1 MAAPSE
7 NLERIV
13 HKMKHTEKVCDQLLD
28 ENHAKNEE
36 FLNSTFAKLRKR
48 KQNPASSAGQFVAK
62 KPKMALPPSSNPESG
77 GGGGDEEEDYSKYSY
92 AQIRTMC
99 KEQGLPGKGKRE
111 VLEERLM
118 QHFRMAKS
126 PSPIAQSSETAEV
139 IAHAMAA
146 AQAEQARLEQ
156 ARLMEEERIRQAEE
170 EEQAEAARL
179 AAVAA
184 AAQQERLRQQAL
196 ALEKAQRDAAAL
208 EQALKEEQE
217 AVAAAAEEERL
228 AELNRQM
235 RSKATAGDILKKL
248 VVAPTA
254 GSKLFATAPAAVA
267 SGTTGTSTPG
277 GRVFVSGTGGSAL
290 ASNKSNL
297 SSTSFGGNGGNTSLF
312 KPTNASQNQSS
323 NSFAHDANKSS
334 STTMASFLKSGSSTS
349 TSSSSS
355 FSLKTSL
362 FDVPPGRVPAPSPAQ
377 LPEQPSIQREDGTS
391 EYQLSDPDDYKSESE
406 SDSDS
411 DSENKEAMQKV
422 PSWAKGEG
430 LKQALKVQYE
440 RYQDLDEIFP
450 DNRNPVEFPLEEIFK
465 KKIGMRPRS
474 SSAIWTH
481 DAVTTEQRLEYQNSS
496 MKPPKH

>member
-13 HKMKHTEKVCDQLLD
+13 HKMKRTEMVCDQLLD
-28 ENHAKNEE
+28 ENHAKNED

-48 KQNPASSAGQFVAK
+48 KQQQQRPESGAGQSVAK
-62 KPKMALPPSSNPESG
+62 KPKMAQTSSSTSES
-77 GGGGDEEEDYSKYSY
+77 EEDYSKYSY

-118 QHFRMAKS
+118 QHFRQAKS
-126 PSPIAQSSETAEV
+126 DAPAAPAQSSETAEV
-139 IAHAMAA
+139 IAHALAAA

-156 ARLMEEERIRQAEE
+156 ARLEQVRLEQARLAEEEERIRQAEE

-184 AAQQERLRQQAL
+184 AAAAAQQERLRLQAL
-196 ALEKAQRDAAAL
+196 ASEKARRDAAAL

-217 AVAAAAEEERL
+217 AAEEERL

-235 RSKATAGDILKKL
+235 RSQASSGDILKKL
-248 VVAPTA
+248 AVAPA
-254 GSKLFATAPAAVA
+254 GAKLFAVPAPAAAAAPTV
-267 SGTTGTSTPG
+267 TPGG
-277 GRVFVSGTGGSAL
+277 GRVFVSGSGGSAL
-290 ASNKSNL
+290 AGNKSNL
-297 SSTSFGGNGGNTSLF
+297 SASSFGSLF

-323 NSFAHDANKSS
+323 NSFAHDVNKSS
-334 STTMASFLKSGSSTS
+334 SSTMASFLKSSGASAPAS
-349 TSSSSS
+349 TSSASASQ
-355 FSLKTSL
+355 L
-362 FDVPPGRVPAPSPAQ
+362 FDFPPSRVPAQEPPPAPAVAAVQ
-377 LPEQPSIQREDGTS
+377 PEES
-391 EYQLSDPDDYKSESE
+391 EYQFSDPDDYKSESE
-406 SDSDS
+406 NDSDE
-411 DSENKEAMQKV
+411 DENKESMQKV
-422 PSWAKGEG
+422 PVWAKGEA

-465 KKIGMRPRS
+465 KKTGMRPRS

-481 DAVTTEQRLEYQNSS
+481 DAVTTEQRLEYQSSS